1 MTNATVSR
9 LGQVNETGATDALFL
24 QLFAGEVITQF
35 EEKNI
40 MMGLHQVRTISN
52 GKSASFPVMGT
63 ASAAYHAIGEEITGG
78 TIKHAEKTIA
88 VDDLLIAPAFI
99 GSIDEAKNHYDVR
112 STYTKEL
119 GNALAN
125 TFDKN
130 ALRMVVQAAR
140 GTESISGTG
149 KSGTQIA
156 KANYTTT
163 ANIIAALFEAA
174 EEMDGKDIPSEDRV
188 AVVPPAIYYKLAQD
202 TTIMNKDW
210 GGAGVY
216 ADAKVVRV
224 AGIQIV
230 MSNHLPSGSQTAT
243 SGENNT
249 YHGDFSKTKA
259 VVFHKS
265 AIGTVKLMDLG
276 LESEYDIRRQGT
288 LFVAKYAMGS
298 GVLRPEAA
306 IELKTSA

>member
-1 MTNATVSR
+1 MSNATVSN
-9 LGQVNETGATDALFL
+9 LGQVNGSGSTSALFL
-24 QLFAGEVITQF
+24 KLFAGEVITQF

-40 MMGLHQVRTISN
+40 MMGLHQTRTITN

-63 ASAAYHAIGEEITGG
+63 ASAAYHVVGAEILGGEV
-78 TIKHAEKTIA
+78 KHAEKIIT
-88 VDDLLIAPAFI
+88 VDELLVAPAFI
-99 GSIDEAKNHYDVR
+99 SNIEEAKNHYDVR
-112 STYTKEL
+112 ATYTSEL

-140 GTESISGTG
+140 GAETITSSGKAGLQIS
-149 KSGTQIA
+149 
-156 KANYTTT
+156 KANYST
-163 ANIIAALFEAA
+163 AALIITALFEAA
-174 EEMDGKDIPSEDRV
+174 EAMDAKDIPSDGRV
-188 AVVPPAIYYKLAQD
+188 AVVSPAMYYKLAQD

-216 ADAKVVRV
+216 ADAKVIRV
-224 AGIQIV
+224 AGIAIV
-230 MSNHLPSGSQTAT
+230 MSNHIPTGNQSAVT
-243 SGENNT
+243 GENNT

-259 VVFHKS
+259 VVFHSS
-265 AIGTVKLMDLG
+265 AIGTVKLMDLA

-298 GVLRPEAA
+298 GILRPESA
-306 IELKTSA
+306 IEIKIN

>member
-1 MTNATVSR
+1 MTNATVSQ
-9 LGQVNETGATDALFL
+9 LGQVNGAGAEDALFL
-24 QLFAGEVITQF
+24 KLFAGEVITQF

-63 ASAAYHAIGEEITGG
+63 ATAAYHSVGEEITGG
-78 TIKHAEKTIA
+78 SVKHAEKVIA

-99 GSIDEAKNHYDVR
+99 SNILEAKNHYDVR
-112 STYTKEL
+112 STYTAEL

-125 TFDKN
+125 AFDKN
-130 ALRMVVQAAR
+130 GLRMVVNAAR
-140 GTESISGTG
+140 GAETITGSG
-149 KSGTQIA
+149 KSGAQIS

-174 EEMDGKDIPSEDRV
+174 EEMDGKDIPADGRV
-188 AVVPPAIYYKLAQD
+188 AVLSPALYYKLAQD

-216 ADAKVVRV
+216 ADAKVIRV
-224 AGIQIV
+224 AGIAIV
-230 MSNHLPSGSQTAT
+230 MSNHLPTGVQTAT
-243 SGENNT
+243 AGENNT
-249 YHGDFSKTKA
+249 YHGDFTKTKA
-259 VVFHKS
+259 VVFHQS
-265 AIGTVKLMDLG
+265 AIGTVKLLDLA

-298 GVLRPEAA
+298 GILRPESA
-306 IELKTSA
+306 IELKLT

>member
-1 MTNATVSR
+1 MSNATVSR
-9 LGQVNETGATDALFL
+9 IGQVNGANATDALFL
-24 QLFAGEVITQF
+24 KLFAGEVITQF

-40 MMGLHQVRTISN
+40 MMGLHQTRTITN

-63 ASAAYHAIGEEITGG
+63 ASAAYHAVGTEILGG
-78 TIKHAEKTIA
+78 AVKHAEKIIS
-88 VDDLLIAPAFI
+88 VDDLLVAPAFI
-99 GSIDEAKNHYDVR
+99 SNIDEAKNHYDVR
-112 STYTKEL
+112 ATYTSEL

-140 GTESISGTG
+140 GSETITSSGKAGLQIS
-149 KSGTQIA
+149 

-174 EEMDGKDIPSEDRV
+174 EEMDSKDIPADGRV
-188 AVVPPAIYYKLAQD
+188 AVVSPAIYYKMAQD

-216 ADAKVVRV
+216 ADAKVIRV
-224 AGIQIV
+224 AGIAIV
-230 MSNHLPSGSQTAT
+230 MSNHLPTGNQSAVT
-243 SGENNT
+243 GENNT
-249 YHGDFSKTKA
+249 YHGDFTKTKA
-259 VVFHKS
+259 VVFHAS
-265 AIGTVKLMDLG
+265 AIGTVKLMDLA

-298 GVLRPEAA
+298 GVLRPECA
-306 IELKTSA
+306 IELKLT

>member
-1 MTNATVSR
+1 MSNATVSR
-9 LGQVNETGATDALFL
+9 IGQVNGANATDALFL
-24 QLFAGEVITQF
+24 KLFAGEVITQF

-40 MMGLHQVRTISN
+40 MMGLHQVRTINN

-63 ASAAYHAIGEEITGG
+63 ASAAYHAVGEEILGG
-78 TIKHAEKTIA
+78 SVKHAEKIIA
-88 VDDLLIAPAFI
+88 VDDLLVAPAFI
-99 GSIDEAKNHYDVR
+99 SNIDEAKNHYDVR
-112 STYTKEL
+112 ATYTSEL

-140 GTESISGTG
+140 GAETITGTG
-149 KSGTQIA
+149 KAGLQIS

-163 ANIIAALFEAA
+163 ANIISALFEAA
-174 EEMDGKDIPSEDRV
+174 EEMDSKDIPSDGRV
-188 AVVPPAIYYKLAQD
+188 AVVSPAIYYKMAQD

-216 ADAKVVRV
+216 ADAKVIRV
-224 AGIQIV
+224 AGIAIV
-230 MSNHLPSGSQTAT
+230 MSNHLPTGNQSAVT
-243 SGENNT
+243 GENNT
-249 YHGDFSKTKA
+249 YHADFTKTKA
-259 VVFHKS
+259 VVFHAS
-265 AIGTVKLMDLG
+265 AIGTVKLMDLA

-298 GVLRPEAA
+298 GVLRPECA
-306 IELKTSA
+306 IELKLT

>member
-1 MTNATVSR
+1 MSNATVSR
-9 LGQVNETGATDALFL
+9 LGQVNGAGATDALFL

-35 EEKNI
+35 EEKNV
-40 MMGLHQVRTISN
+40 MMDLHQVRTISN

-63 ASAAYHAIGEEITGG
+63 ASAAYHSVGEEITGG
-78 TIKHAEKTIA
+78 SVKHAEKVIS
-88 VDDLLIAPAFI
+88 VDDLLVAPAFI
-99 GSIDEAKNHYDVR
+99 GNIDEAKNHYDVR

-140 GTESISGTG
+140 GSETITGTG
-149 KSGTQIA
+149 KSGTQIS
-156 KANYTTT
+156 KANYNT
-163 ANIIAALFEAA
+163 AATIIAALFEAA
-174 EEMDGKDIPSEDRV
+174 EEMDGKDIPADDRV
-188 AVVPPAIYYKLAQD
+188 AVVPPSIYYKLAQD

-230 MSNHLPSGSQTAT
+230 PSNHLPTGAQSAV

-249 YHGDFSKTKA
+249 YHGDFTKTKA

-265 AIGTVKLMDLG
+265 AVGTVKLMDLG

-306 IELKTSA
+306 IELKLT

>member
-1 MTNATVSR
+1 MSNATVSR
-9 LGQVNETGATDALFL
+9 IGQVNGANATDALFL
-24 QLFAGEVITQF
+24 KLFAGEVITQF

-40 MMGLHQVRTISN
+40 MMGLHQVRTINN

-63 ASAAYHAIGEEITGG
+63 ASAAYHSVGEEILGG
-78 TIKHAEKTIA
+78 SVKHAEKIIA
-88 VDDLLIAPAFI
+88 VDDLLVAPAFI
-99 GSIDEAKNHYDVR
+99 SNIDEAKNHYDVR
-112 STYTKEL
+112 ATYTSEL

-140 GTESISGTG
+140 GTETITGTG
-149 KSGTQIA
+149 KAGLQIS

-174 EEMDGKDIPSEDRV
+174 EEMDSKDIPSDGRV
-188 AVVPPAIYYKLAQD
+188 AVVSPAIYYKMAQD

-216 ADAKVVRV
+216 ADAKVIRV
-224 AGIQIV
+224 AGIAIV
-230 MSNHLPSGSQTAT
+230 MSNHLPTGAQNATA
-243 SGENNT
+243 GENNT
-249 YHGDFSKTKA
+249 YHGDFTKTKA
-259 VVFHKS
+259 VVFHAS
-265 AIGTVKLMDLG
+265 AIGTVKLMDLA

-298 GVLRPEAA
+298 GVLRPECA
-306 IELKTSA
+306 IELKLT

>member
-1 MTNATVSR
+1 MSNATVSR
-9 LGQVNETGATDALFL
+9 IGQVNGANATDALFL
-24 QLFAGEVITQF
+24 KLFAGEVITQF

-40 MMGLHQVRTISN
+40 MMGLHQVRTINN

-63 ASAAYHAIGEEITGG
+63 ASAAYHSVGEEILGG
-78 TIKHAEKTIA
+78 SVKHAEKIIA
-88 VDDLLIAPAFI
+88 VDDLLVAPAFI
-99 GSIDEAKNHYDVR
+99 SNIDEAKNHYDVR
-112 STYTKEL
+112 ATYTSEL

-125 TFDKN
+125 AFDKN

-140 GTESISGTG
+140 GAETISGTG
-149 KSGTQIA
+149 KAGLQIS

-174 EEMDGKDIPSEDRV
+174 EEMDSKDIPSDGRV
-188 AVVPPAIYYKLAQD
+188 AVVSPAIYYKMAQD

-216 ADAKVVRV
+216 ADAKVIRV
-224 AGIQIV
+224 AGIAIV
-230 MSNHLPSGSQTAT
+230 MSNHLPTGAQTAT
-243 SGENNT
+243 TGENNT
-249 YHGDFSKTKA
+249 YHADFTKTKA
-259 VVFHKS
+259 VVFHAS
-265 AIGTVKLMDLG
+265 AIGTVKLMDLA

-298 GVLRPEAA
+298 GVLRPECA
-306 IELKTSA
+306 IELKLT